1 MCVLRRRALAF
12 FFSGD
17 VYAYAD
23 YYFSPC
29 KTLCFG
35 SLNERE
41 IFLAVLFCMNI
52 LGQVWLQDI
61 FFFLKLPTP
70 PPQKSKG
77 PLLNR
82 VRLLYDNV
90 ALQVEKLCSWD
101 HSSCCT
107 KFSQVHHKAVCC
119 HSCMNTEDSKNNG
132 FLSLESNDYVKM
144 SVCNIPSV
152 WPIQQFYFIFLILLL
167 LFQQYEYSKFLY
179 FNLRFV

>member
-1 MCVLRRRALAF
+1 MCVLRRGALAI

-17 VYAYAD
+17 VYAHAD
-23 YYFSPC
+23 YYFSSC
-29 KTLCFG
+29 KTLLFRLTKRTRNLLGSALLHEYFG
-35 SLNERE
+35 ASMV
-41 IFLAVLFCMNI
+41 A
-52 LGQVWLQDI
+52 GS
-61 FFFLKLPTP
+61 TP

-90 ALQVEKLCSWD
+90 ALQVDKRCSWD

-107 KFSQVHHKAVCC
+107 KFLQVHHKAVCC

-144 SVCNIPSV
+144 SVCNTG
-152 WPIQQFYFIFLILLL
+152 F
-167 LFQQYEYSKFLY
+167 EYSKCLAH
-179 FNLRFV
+179 